1 MKRFLML
8 IITLSLCGGSMLKA
22 QHLTFKGVPITGT
35 LKEFTNAMVQKGF
48 HHELTQ
54 DGVAVFSGDFAGYRD
69 CSIGVLTLQNQ
80 DVVNLV
86 TVLFSEH
93 ETWSSLITQYNR
105 LKLLLSQ
112 KYGAPADNTEVFTAE
127 YPPSSD
133 YSKLS
138 ALHSGE
144 YVWYT
149 SFETEEGEIRLSI
162 TEGVSYHTGCVRL
175 TYYDKANTDKVR
187 QAAFDD
193 L

>member
-1 MKRFLML
+1 MKKFLML
-8 IITLSLCGGSMLKA
+8 IITLSLCGGGMLKA

-35 LKEFTNAMVQKGF
+35 LKEFTNAMIQKGF

-54 DGVAVFSGDFAGYRD
+54 DGLAVFSGDFAGYKD
-69 CSIGVLTLQNQ
+69 CSFGVITLQNQ